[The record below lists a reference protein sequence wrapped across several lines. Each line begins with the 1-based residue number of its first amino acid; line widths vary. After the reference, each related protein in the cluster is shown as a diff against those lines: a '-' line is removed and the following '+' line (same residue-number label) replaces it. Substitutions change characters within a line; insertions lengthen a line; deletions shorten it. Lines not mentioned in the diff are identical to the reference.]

1 MVNGDSVDLSPQNKN
16 WSWKYQEALLG
27 SDLITFYY
35 LSNCEAP
42 NSLPEGISLCFL
54 IIFHYNCCS
63 RLEVIVT
70 L

>member
-1 MVNGDSVDLSPQNKN
+1 MYN
-16 WSWKYQEALLG
+16 WKYQEALLG

-35 LSNCEAP
+35 LSNREAP
-42 NSLPEGISLCFL
+42 NSLPEGISLRFL